1 MEGRKE
7 RRKDGRTE
15 GWDAEYYV
23 PPLFFEK
30 AGDKKHTYVVVL
42 IVSAICFTAGEEY
55 YNIAHMTNTPHAVD
69 WAIDQGANALELDLH
84 FAKSGNMVR
93 LARFKHGGGCD
104 CTCICPWPF
113 WSSCSDPA
121 FVCTALRHDS
131 SSPCDAGAPVQEL
144 LSHVAGKSEIALV
157 YIDSKV
163 DTNWNSNLQQ
173 QAGRKVVLAVT
184 NWLFEQG
191 YHGNVIIGAFKDQ
204 RRPYL
209 ESAVHEASISQH
221 RRKIFFSLEL
231 AASPIFGAY
240 NTFPES
246 YDIMRYLNTNNIIFG
261 TGASSCLGRD
271 HSLTTLELARDNK
284 NSGRIS
290 MAYTWTDDHLNTI
303 RRDLRYVQ
311 GIITNYPSRV
321 RDELRRA
328 GKQLATQSS
337 TIPAATVN

>member
-1 MEGRKE
+1 MPNTMSLRFSSE
-7 RRKDGRTE
+7 RRGTKN
-15 GWDAEYYV
+15 
-23 PPLFFEK
+23 
-30 AGDKKHTYVVVL
+30 TYVVVL
-42 IVSAICFTAGEEY
+42 IVSAICFAAGEEY

-93 LARFKHGGGCD
+93 LDRFKHGGGCD

-131 SSPCDAGAPVQEL
+131 SSPCDAEAPVQEL
-144 LSHVAGKSEIALV
+144 LTHVAGKSEIALV

-173 QAGRKVVLAVT
+173 QAGRKVVVAVT

-191 YHGNVIIGAFKDQ
+191 YHGNVIIGAFKDE

-231 AASPIFGAY
+231 AASFFFGAY

-246 YDIMRYLNTNNIIFG
+246 YAIMRYLDTNNIIFG
-261 TGASSCLGRD
+261 TGASSCLSDD

-290 MAYTWTDDHLNTI
+290 MAYTWTDDRLKTI